1 MDLKENQAQAN
12 AKLPTLEKISYSFT
26 DMAGNLLYVS
36 MSSYILYFYTDV
48 FDIPVS
54 AAGMIILI
62 ACIVDAISAIFWG
75 SIVDHTHTKWG

>member
-1 MDLKENQAQAN
+1 
-12 AKLPTLEKISYSFT
+12 
-26 DMAGNLLYVS
+26 

-62 ACIVDAISAIFWG
+62 ACIVDAVSAIFFG
-75 SIVDHTHTKWG
+75 DQSLTTHILNGGRVGHISYGLLSLLL